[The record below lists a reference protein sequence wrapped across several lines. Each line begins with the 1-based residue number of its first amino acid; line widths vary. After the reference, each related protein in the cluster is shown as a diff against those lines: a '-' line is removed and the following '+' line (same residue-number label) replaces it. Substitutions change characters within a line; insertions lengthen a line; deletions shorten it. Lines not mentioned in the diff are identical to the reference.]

1 MKLYSKISAL
11 GAVLAMATAFAAAD
25 TLQLGSYAT
34 GSSISGDANL
44 AVNYAGF
51 SLTNTVSSGTGT
63 SYTLDPTGVW
73 AAALPNSTWVGSTL
87 TAGPGG
93 TNPPT
98 GFYTFTTTFDATGF
112 YSGTLSVLADDTTE
126 VFLNGVLLIADGD
139 LGGDTHCADGV
150 PNCSMVDSIT
160 LHGVSLSGTNTLAFV
175 VQQAGDQAPKSDPS
189 GFDFNASLTQ
199 VPEPGS
205 LMLFGTGLV
214 SSAGMLLRRR
224 RA

>member
-34 GSSISGDANL
+34 GSSIAGDANT

-51 SLTNTVSSGTGT
+51 SLTNTISSGSGT
-63 SYTLDPTGVW
+63 TYTLDPAGVW
-73 AAALPNSTWVGSTL
+73 APALSNSTWVGAAA

-93 TNPPT
+93 TNPAT
-98 GFYTFTTTFDATGF
+98 GYYTFTTTFNATGF
-112 YSGTLSVLADDTTE
+112 YSGSLNVLADDTTE
-126 VFLNGVLLIADGD
+126 VFLNGVLLIGDGA
-139 LGGDTHCADGV
+139 LGGNTHCADNV
-150 PNCSMVDSIT
+150 PNCSIVDSVT
-160 LHGVSLSGTNTLAFV
+160 LSGVSLSGTNTLTFV
-175 VQQAGDQAPKSDPS
+175 VQQAGDQAPGKDPS
-189 GFDFNASLTQ
+189 GLDFNATLTQ

-205 LMLFGTGLV
+205 LMLLGTGLV